1 MYSRTSNDN
10 GSLNSRC
17 LYCFATI
24 STATDSTIDL
34 DRIEVRHICPEKA
47 LAYSLTRGHTFELRP
62 ENRHDATPVREA
74 RAERL
79 PAGDERFLL

>member
-10 GSLNSRC
+10 GSMISRC

-24 STATDSTIDL
+24 STEADLTTDL

-47 LAYSLTRGHTFELRP
+47 LAYLLARRHTFELQP
-62 ENRHDATPVREA
+62 GNK
-74 RAERL
+74 
-79 PAGDERFLL
+79 